1 MNTDESLII
10 NEVRR
15 NEPCNTRG
23 RGKIK
28 SMKENC
34 GYNVIY
40 NVNKV
45 NVGIF
50 TLYTVHCKLYSV
62 QHFPVQYCK
71 VYRFNF

>member
-34 GYNVIY
+34 GYNVI
-40 NVNKV
+40 KV
-45 NVGIF
+45 NIGIF
-50 TLYTVHCKLYSV
+50 TLYISKDET
-62 QHFPVQYCK
+62 
-71 VYRFNF
+71 